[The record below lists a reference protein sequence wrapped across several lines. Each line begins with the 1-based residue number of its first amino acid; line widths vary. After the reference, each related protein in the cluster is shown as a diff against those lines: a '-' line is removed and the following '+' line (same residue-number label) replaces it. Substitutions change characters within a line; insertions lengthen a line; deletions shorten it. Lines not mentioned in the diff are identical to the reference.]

1 MRISTPQMFQ
11 QRVTAILDQQAK
23 LSKTELQL
31 ATGKR
36 LMAAAD
42 DPAGSLRN
50 LQLGERLAQTDRFQK
65 NLDSANSRLT
75 LEEATLAS
83 GVDLLQRVRELAIQA
98 INGSLGPADLKA
110 IAAEVQG
117 NLEGLLQ
124 IANTQD
130 ANGEFLFGG
139 YQGSVPA
146 FTSDGAGNFTYNGD
160 QGQRYLQ
167 VSPTRQIAIND
178 PGAGVFLGVPAKGSG
193 LTSTFSI
200 LADFASA
207 LEAGTPTPDTIS
219 DIDAA
224 MGKIQ
229 STRSEVGSRLRAVED
244 QRGINES
251 FSLILKQS
259 RSELTD
265 LDYAEAVSR
274 FNQQLLAF
282 QASQEMFSRIQGMS
296 LFDYLG

>member
-11 QRVTAILDQQAK
+11 QRVTAILDQQSAIN
-23 LSKTELQL
+23 KTQLQL
-31 ATGKR
+31 ANGKR
-36 LMAAAD
+36 ILAAAD

-50 LQLGERLAQTDRFQK
+50 LQLGDQLAQTERFQK
-65 NLDSANSRLT
+65 NLDSVKSRLT
-75 LEEATLAS
+75 LEEGTLSS
-83 GVDLLQRVRELAIQA
+83 GVDVLQRVRELAIQA

-110 IAAEVQG
+110 ITAEVRG

-130 ANGEFLFGG
+130 ANGESLFAG
-139 YQGSVPA
+139 YQGAVPA
-146 FTSDGAGNFTYNGD
+146 FTSDGSGNFTYHGD

-178 PGAGVFLGVPAKGSG
+178 PGAGVFLGVPVTGG
-193 LTSTFSI
+193 GMTSTFDI
-200 LADFASA
+200 LDDFARS
-207 LEAGTPTPDTIS
+207 LEAGVPTPDTIS

-224 MGKIQ
+224 MEKIQ
-229 STRSEVGSRLRAVED
+229 ATRSEVGSRLRAVED

-251 FSLILKQS
+251 FSLILQQS

-274 FNQQLLAF
+274 FNQQLLAL